1 MQERQ
6 NYPFII
12 IKIYKYSY
20 ILYVTIVTLIRSL
33 TEYLKTVYSD
43 ILLLYTVARQFNYI
57 AALNFIM

>member
-20 ILYVTIVTLIRSL
+20 ILYVTIVTLIR
-33 TEYLKTVYSD
+33 TEYFEFDGIFKNWIFRYIVAIYSC
-43 ILLLYTVARQFNYI
+43 
-57 AALNFIM
+57 